1 MLDFSA
7 YIKRPEIGMKKSS
20 WKQRERLVRL
30 NVAYRHGRH
39 KREHGH
45 APNNTNGT
53 AYSKLEKWIVEK
65 INNGEISATINSK
78 RNVALILPSVMNF
91 STHCDETI
99 LYINAIRRLAPASSP
114 YQQSLRL
121 GFVNFEFL
129 TNISSSAAL
138 ALTAELSKWNDHLR
152 SRLVPRVRTWKVETF
167 RKFYQLG
174 FFELFRKTQDVQDMA
189 THMASPDEVKFVQYI
204 KGQSGDVAKTDILKE
219 RIQNVLQDD
228 LTKWT
233 FLYTGL
239 SEAITNVVQH
249 AYPEELGYNQIHK
262 NWYLSGAYNPTECTL
277 KINFYD
283 QGAGIPN
290 TLPASGLWERVL
302 GYLTVIGLAES
313 KRDEVLLRAA
323 VEIERTSTYEEDR
336 GKGLQD
342 LLEFINQR
350 GQGYLSILSRHGLYK
365 YTVEDGDV
373 SSKSV
378 RFEYPIEG
386 TLIIWK
392 VNLKN

>member
-1 MLDFSA
+1 
-7 YIKRPEIGMKKSS
+7 MKKCS

-30 NVAYRHGRH
+30 NIAFRQGR
-39 KREHGH
+39 
-45 APNNTNGT
+45 
-53 AYSKLEKWIVEK
+53 SKSGQGAASSKSNSTDYTKLQKWIAEK
-65 INNGEISATINSK
+65 INNGEINATINGK
-78 RNVALILPSVMNF
+78 RSVALILPSVMNF
-91 STHCDETI
+91 STHYAESI

-114 YQQSLRL
+114 YKQSLRL

-138 ALTAELSKWNDHLR
+138 ALTAELSKWNDHMR
-152 SRLVPRVRTWKVETF
+152 SRLVPRVRSWKEETF

-189 THMASPDEVKFVQYI
+189 QHVASPDEVKFIQYI
-204 KGQSGDVAKTDILKE
+204 KGQSGDVAKTDVLKE
-219 RIQNVLQDD
+219 RIKDVLQDD

-249 AYPEELGYNQIHK
+249 AYPEGLGYNQIHK
-262 NWYLSGAYNPTECTL
+262 NWYLSGAYNPNRGTL
-277 KINFYD
+277 KIVFYD

-290 TLPASGLWERVL
+290 TLPTSGLWERVL
-302 GYLTVIGLAES
+302 GYLSVIGLAES

-323 VEIERTSTYEEDR
+323 VEIERTSTDEEDR

-350 GQGYLSILSRHGLYK
+350 GQGYLSILSRRGLYK
-365 YTVEDGDV
+365 YTVDNGDI
-373 SSKSV
+373 STKSV
-378 RFEYPIEG
+378 RFDDPIEG
-386 TLIIWK
+386 TLIIWR
-392 VNLKN
+392 VNLES